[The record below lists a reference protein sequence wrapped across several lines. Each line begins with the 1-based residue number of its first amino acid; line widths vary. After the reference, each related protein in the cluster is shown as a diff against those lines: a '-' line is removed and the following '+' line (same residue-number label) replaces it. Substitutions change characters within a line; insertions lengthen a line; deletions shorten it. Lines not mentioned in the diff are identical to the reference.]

1 LETTFWKKVGPKST
15 FKKGCAKPLLRTT
28 FKKGCAK
35 PLLRTTFKKGC
46 AKPLLRKA
54 WQNQPEYLI
63 TK

>member
-35 PLLRTTFKKGC
+35 PLLR
-46 AKPLLRKA
+46 KA